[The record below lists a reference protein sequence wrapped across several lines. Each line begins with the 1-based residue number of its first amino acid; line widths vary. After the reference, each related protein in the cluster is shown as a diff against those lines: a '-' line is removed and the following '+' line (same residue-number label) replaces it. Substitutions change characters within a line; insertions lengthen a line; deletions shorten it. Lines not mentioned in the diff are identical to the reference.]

1 MDPENR
7 PSVSEILTR
16 PFIIKHLHKMSIQTT
31 EELYK
36 TLDALRELA
45 DGLEKVHFN
54 TTVSSLTGGVVGLA
68 RGITSVVGVILSPFT
83 LGASLIVTGVGI
95 GKESKP
101 ERRIVLFGKTGDGKS
116 STGNTILRKRIFKS
130 KASPSSV
137 TGDCVSRDGMVF
149 GRKITIIDTPGIFDT
164 VVSEE
169 AIRAEIIKSITE
181 MGSNPD
187 TCIMIL
193 KVARRLCAT
202 AAVSCRVFVGSS
214 RSRNSKPKGQTIE
227 DFVKKSP
234 KLQELV
240 YKCGGRCHVID
251 NKHWKKRRWGYK
263 SNRVQVKKLL
273 KTIEQKLK
281 DSESGCYNNE
291 LLQLVE
297 EEIRNEIENI
307 EEDNL
312 HKEEKR
318 KKAKENVYK
327 KLLVRLAGV
336 TTGTLI
342 GAFLGIGVAVTAV
355 VALLKALKFISPV
368 KAIGVEAAAGA
379 GIGATAGSGMAAGLI
394 FGAAAL
400 VGGVGGGITGYKAA
414 EEADSVCDAIKRAA
428 KANHENAKPIV
439 KMANLFHT
447 E

>member
-1 MDPENR
+1 
-7 PSVSEILTR
+7 
-16 PFIIKHLHKMSIQTT
+16 
-31 EELYK
+31 
-36 TLDALRELA
+36 
-45 DGLEKVHFN
+45 
-54 TTVSSLTGGVVGLA
+54 
-68 RGITSVVGVILSPFT
+68 
-83 LGASLIVTGVGI
+83 
-95 GKESKP
+95 
-101 ERRIVLFGKTGDGKS
+101 
-116 STGNTILRKRIFKS
+116 
-130 KASPSSV
+130 
-137 TGDCVSRDGMVF
+137 MVF

-169 AIRAEIIKSITE
+169 SIRAEIIKSITE
-181 MGSNPD
+181 MGPNPD

-193 KVARRLCAT
+193 KVARYT
-202 AAVSCRVFVGSS
+202 KQEMEIVDIM
-214 RSRNSKPKGQTIE
+214 NSYFEQCGDILKHISILFTHGDDLEGQTIE

-240 YKCGGRCHVID
+240 DKCGSRCHVID
-251 NKHWKKRRWGYK
+251 NKHWKKRWWGYK

-291 LLQLVE
+291 LLQMVE

-312 HKEEKR
+312 HKEENR

-355 VALLKALKFISPV
+355 VALLKALKFTSPV
-368 KAIGVEAAAGA
+368 KAIGVEAAAGVS
-379 GIGATAGSGMAAGLI
+379 IGATAGSGMAAGLI

-400 VGGVGGGITGYKAA
+400 VGGGGGGITGYKAA

-428 KANHENAKPIV
+428 KANHENAKPLV
-439 KMANLFHT
+439 EMANFHEIDDT
-447 E
+447 CE

>member
-1 MDPENR
+1 
-7 PSVSEILTR
+7 
-16 PFIIKHLHKMSIQTT
+16 
-31 EELYK
+31 
-36 TLDALRELA
+36 
-45 DGLEKVHFN
+45 
-54 TTVSSLTGGVVGLA
+54 
-68 RGITSVVGVILSPFT
+68 
-83 LGASLIVTGVGI
+83 
-95 GKESKP
+95 
-101 ERRIVLFGKTGDGKS
+101 
-116 STGNTILRKRIFKS
+116 
-130 KASPSSV
+130 
-137 TGDCVSRDGMVF
+137 MVF

-169 AIRAEIIKSITE
+169 SIRAEIIKSITE
-181 MGSNPD
+181 MGPNPD

-193 KVARRLCAT
+193 KVARYT
-202 AAVSCRVFVGSS
+202 KQEMEIVDIM
-214 RSRNSKPKGQTIE
+214 NSYFEQCGDILKHISILFTHGDDLEGQTIE

-240 YKCGGRCHVID
+240 DKCGSRCHVID
-251 NKHWKKRRWGYK
+251 NKHWKKRWWGYK

-291 LLQLVE
+291 LLQMVE

-312 HKEEKR
+312 HKEENR

-355 VALLKALKFISPV
+355 VALLKAFKFTSPV
-368 KAIGVEAAAGA
+368 KAIGVEAAAGVS
-379 GIGATAGSGMAAGLI
+379 IGATAGSGMAAGLI

-428 KANHENAKPIV
+428 KANHENAKPLV
-439 KMANLFHT
+439 EMANFHEIDDT
-447 E
+447 CE

>member
-1 MDPENR
+1 M
-7 PSVSEILTR
+7 
-16 PFIIKHLHKMSIQTT
+16 K
-31 EELYK
+31 
-36 TLDALRELA
+36 
-45 DGLEKVHFN
+45 
-54 TTVSSLTGGVVGLA
+54 SL
-68 RGITSVVGVILSPFT
+68 
-83 LGASLIVTGVGI
+83 VTNCLLQI

-116 STGNTILRKRIFKS
+116 STGNTILRKRKFKS

-137 TGDCVSRDGMVF
+137 TGDCVSKDRMVF

-181 MGSNPD
+181 MGPNPD

-193 KVARRLCAT
+193 KVARYT
-202 AAVSCRVFVGSS
+202 KQEMEIVDIM
-214 RSRNSKPKGQTIE
+214 NSYFEQCGDILKHISILFTHGDDLEGQTIE

-234 KLQELV
+234 KLQELID
-240 YKCGGRCHVID
+240 KCGGHCHVID

-263 SNRVQVKKLL
+263 SNRFQVKKLL

-291 LLQLVE
+291 LLQMVE
-297 EEIRNEIENI
+297 EEIQKEIENI
-307 EEDNL
+307 KEDNL

-318 KKAKENVYK
+318 KKAKKNVYK

-355 VALLKALKFISPV
+355 VALLKALKFTSAV
-368 KAIGVEAAAGA
+368 KAIGMEAAAGA
-379 GIGATAGSGMAAGLI
+379 GIGATAGCI
-394 FGAAAL
+394 CGAAAII
-400 VGGVGGGITGYKAA
+400 GGVGGGITGYKAA

-428 KANHENAKPIV
+428 IANHENAKPIV
-439 KMANLFHT
+439 GMANLPCFLQGIDDT
-447 E
+447 CE